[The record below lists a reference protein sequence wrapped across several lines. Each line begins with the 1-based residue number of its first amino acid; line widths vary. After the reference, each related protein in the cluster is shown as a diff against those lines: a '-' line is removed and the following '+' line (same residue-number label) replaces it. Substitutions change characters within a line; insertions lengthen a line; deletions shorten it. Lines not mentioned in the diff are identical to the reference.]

1 MSVGWASD
9 QRHGNTKT
17 HHITF
22 DHCTLQQYITTASAT
37 WTDFIVDSL
46 GTRAPQKIWAFASSF
61 CAPYVRVSVC
71 TCLPSSPVPA
81 DD

>member
-46 GTRAPQKIWAFASSF
+46 GTRAPQKIWAFF

-71 TCLPSSPVPA
+71 TCLPSGPVPA

>member
-46 GTRAPQKIWAFASSF
+46 GTRAPQKI
-61 CAPYVRVSVC
+61 
-71 TCLPSSPVPA
+71 
-81 DD
+81 